1 MSHATPSPAPRRT
14 VGVVG
19 AGTMGVGV
27 AHRLAAAGHD
37 VTVVDPVPEALA
49 TAVDR
54 LRAGLRMATLMRRA
68 PADGAA
74 RTAERVRFR
83 ADLAQ
88 LRGASFVVECARES
102 IPVKQEVFR
111 SLNTLLTPAT
121 TLATCTSAIPVGLLA
136 EQVDDPGRVLGM
148 HFMNPAYAKDTIE
161 MIRGEHTGEQ
171 TLDDAHALLASM
183 GMQGIVVNDA
193 PGFVSNRL
201 SHATFNDAAAVVQ
214 AGTAD
219 AATVDRLFQEC
230 FGHAMGPL
238 RTADLIGL
246 DTVVD
251 TLHVLHEL
259 TDDARFTPCT
269 LLTDLVAAGRLGRK
283 SGQGFHRYTP
293 AAMRS

>member
-1 MSHATPSPAPRRT
+1 MSHATPPPTPSRT

-27 AHRLAAAGHD
+27 AHCLAAAGHE
-37 VTVVDPVPEALA
+37 VIVVDPVPEALDSA
-49 TAVDR
+49 PAR
-54 LRAGLRMATLMRRA
+54 LNAGLRMAALLRRG
-68 PADGAA
+68 PADGAE
-74 RTAERVRFR
+74 RTVARVRFGS
-83 ADLAQ
+83 DLTE
-88 LRGASFVVECARES
+88 LRTASFVIECARES

-111 SLNTLLTPAT
+111 SLNAVLPPAT
-121 TLATCTSAIPVGLLA
+121 VIATCTSAIPVGLLA
-136 EQVDDPGRVLGM
+136 EHVDEPGRVLGM
-148 HFMNPAYAKDTIE
+148 HFMNPAYAKDSVE
-161 MIRGEHTGEQ
+161 MIRGEQTDEQ
-171 TLDDAHALLASM
+171 TLADAHDLLGSM
-183 GMQGIVVNDA
+183 GKQGIVVGDA

-201 SHATFNDAAAVVQ
+201 SHGTYNDAAGVVQ

-251 TLHVLHEL
+251 TLHVLHDL
-259 TDDARFTPCT
+259 TGEARFAPCA

-283 SGQGFHRYTP
+283 SGQGFHAYASAR
-293 AAMRS
+293 R

>member
-1 MSHATPSPAPRRT
+1 MSHATPPPIPSRT

-27 AHRLAAAGHD
+27 AHCLAAAGHE

-49 TAVDR
+49 SAPER
-54 LRAGLRMATLMRRA
+54 LRAGLRMATLLRRA
-68 PADGAA
+68 PADGAGA
-74 RTAERVRFR
+74 TMARVRFGS
-83 ADLAQ
+83 DLTE
-88 LRGASFVVECARES
+88 LRTASFVVECARES

-111 SLNTLLTPAT
+111 SLNAVLPAT
-121 TLATCTSAIPVGLLA
+121 TVIATCTSAIPVGLLA
-136 EQVDDPGRVLGM
+136 EYIDAPNRVLGL
-148 HFMNPAYAKDTIE
+148 HFMNPAYAKDSLE
-161 MIRGEHTGEQ
+161 MIRGDHTSEQ
-171 TLDDAHALLASM
+171 TLDDAHDLLRSM
-183 GMQGIVVNDA
+183 NKEGIVVGDA

-201 SHATFNDAAAVVQ
+201 SHSTYNDAAGVVQ

-230 FGHAMGPL
+230 FGHTMGPL

-259 TDDARFTPCT
+259 TRDARFIPCT

-283 SGQGFHRYTP
+283 SGQGFHTYAT
-293 AAMRS
+293 AKG